1 MKRLLSWCGVAVA
14 AVVLSGCAGDEL
26 GRSTGMTP
34 TGSDFNKALYGEY
47 IALSQKE
54 FNEGDYG
61 NSDKFAVRAR
71 SSAANTTVQPEEM
84 SARRIPADKVSDLT
98 TARGRLATAL
108 NAGARERLPRDAAK
122 AQAMFDCWMEET
134 EEANAVDPDLEACRA
149 GFFDALAKIE
159 VAPAAPP
166 PAAAGRSQTF
176 AVYFDFNKSTLTDAG
191 KAEVNR
197 AVAHARA
204 INAQFVVLEGH
215 ADRSGANPYNMR
227 LSQARV
233 ATVKQ
238 AIQASG
244 VNVQFRDSAEGEA
257 RPPVPTADGV
267 REQRNRVVIVRVVQ

>member
-1 MKRLLSWCGVAVA
+1 MVAVL
-14 AVVLSGCAGDEL
+14 VLSGCAGDEL

-34 TGSDFNKALYGEY
+34 TGSEFNKAMYGEY
-47 IALSQKE
+47 ITLSQKE

-71 SSAANTTVQPEEM
+71 SSAGNTTVQPEEM
-84 SARRIPADKVSDLT
+84 SARQIPADKVSELT
-98 TARGRLATAL
+98 TARGRLVTAL

-149 GFFDALAKIE
+149 GFFEALAKIE
-159 VAPAAPP
+159 VAAPGAPP
-166 PAAAGRSQTF
+166 AAGRSETF
-176 AVYFDFNKSTLTDAG
+176 LVYFDFNKAILNDKG
-191 KAEVNR
+191 KAEIGR
-197 AVAHARA
+197 AIAHAKA

-215 ADRSGANPYNMR
+215 ADRAGADPYNKR

-244 VNVQFRDSAEGEA
+244 VNVQFRDSAEGES

-267 REQRNRVVIVRVVQ
+267 REARNRVVIVRVVQ